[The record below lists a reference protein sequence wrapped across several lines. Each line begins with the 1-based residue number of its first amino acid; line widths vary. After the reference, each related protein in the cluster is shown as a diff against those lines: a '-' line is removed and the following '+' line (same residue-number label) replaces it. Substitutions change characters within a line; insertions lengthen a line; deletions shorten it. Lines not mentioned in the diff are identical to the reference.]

1 MFTVRMKA
9 QCCLLPYVTIKLRSR
24 GSTSESGFSLTIPGL
39 TGIDFEPRQEK
50 NREENLL
57 EQRIDERSNNNST
70 PPMANGAATTPVFEL
85 CLHLWEASALTTA
98 YPLPPLSV
106 VNRPLR

>member
-1 MFTVRMKA
+1 MKA

-50 NREENLL
+50 KPGGKPL
-57 EQRIDERSNNNST
+57 
-70 PPMANGAATTPVFEL
+70 GAKD
-85 CLHLWEASALTTA
+85 
-98 YPLPPLSV
+98 
-106 VNRPLR
+106 